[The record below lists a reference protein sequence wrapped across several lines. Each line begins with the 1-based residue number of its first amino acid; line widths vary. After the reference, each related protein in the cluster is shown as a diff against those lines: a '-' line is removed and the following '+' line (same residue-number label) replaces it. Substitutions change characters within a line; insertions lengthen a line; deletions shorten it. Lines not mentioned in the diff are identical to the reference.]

1 MLSFGLRVAVLIAV
15 LHILQCSASAAHASS
30 TDNFLDL
37 IDEGQQEPTL
47 HMMQEENAPIV
58 GDAPTTKKTVNEI
71 VAEAVE
77 VEKSIQETKAEFD
90 KAMEAKKT
98 ADEAAADSAAQVAS
112 AAADPEMAKVA
123 HDQEAT
129 FRERAKNDAE
139 REAELDAAVKGAG
152 DD

>member
-15 LHILQCSASAAHASS
+15 LHILQCRASAAHASS

-47 HMMQEENAPIV
+47 HM
-58 GDAPTTKKTVNEI
+58 TKKTVNEI

-112 AAADPEMAKVA
+112 AAADPETAKVA

>member
-1 MLSFGLRVAVLIAV
+1 MLGLRVAVLIAV

-47 HMMQEENAPIV
+47 HM
-58 GDAPTTKKTVNEI
+58 TKKTVNEI

-112 AAADPEMAKVA
+112 AAADPETAKVA

>member
-47 HMMQEENAPIV
+47 HM
-58 GDAPTTKKTVNEI
+58 TKKTVNEI

-90 KAMEAKKT
+90 KAMEAKKA

>member
-1 MLSFGLRVAVLIAV
+1 M
-15 LHILQCSASAAHASS
+15 
-30 TDNFLDL
+30 
-37 IDEGQQEPTL
+37 

-77 VEKSIQETKAEFD
+77 VEKRIQETKAEFD
-90 KAMEAKKT
+90 KAMEAKKA

-112 AAADPEMAKVA
+112 ADAAADPEMANVA